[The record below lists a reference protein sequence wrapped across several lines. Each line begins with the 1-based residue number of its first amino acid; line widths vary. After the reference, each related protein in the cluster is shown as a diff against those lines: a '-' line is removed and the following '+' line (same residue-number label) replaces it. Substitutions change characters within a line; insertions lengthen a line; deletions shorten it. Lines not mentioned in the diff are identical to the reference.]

1 MLIFS
6 NLKTNHLDQERA
18 SPFTSKGSITME
30 AAVVIPVFFFAIL
43 CMMYLF
49 EVMAIQS
56 SISSASQCVGK
67 AWAEESYLSPVVF
80 PRELEKE
87 LIRVIGKEKLDSSI
101 IANGSEGISC
111 EYSKA
116 NLKTAVLN
124 MNVRYQIEIPVMM
137 FRLPIRTYEERLRV
151 KGWTGDIGL
160 SDDEEDEMYVYI
172 TDYGSVYHQSL
183 ACSYL
188 ELTIRGISVNKLYNE
203 RNEYGAIYYRCEKCG
218 DLPKEGV
225 VYVTDYGNRYHTT
238 LSCSGLKRT
247 IHIVKLSEVN
257 GLGGCSKCV
266 Y

>member
-1 MLIFS
+1 MYIIS

-18 SPFTSKGSITME
+18 SPFTSKGSITLE

-49 EVMAIQS
+49 EVMSIQS
-56 SISSASQCVGK
+56 SISSACQCVGK
-67 AWAEESYLSPVVF
+67 AWAEETYLSPMVF
-80 PRELEKE
+80 PKELEKE
-87 LIRVIGKEKLDSSI
+87 IIQVIGKEKLDNSI
-101 IANGSEGISC
+101 IANGSQGISC
-111 EYSKA
+111 DYSRV

-151 KGWTGDIGL
+151 KGWSGDLGL
-160 SDDEEDEMYVYI
+160 SSDSSEDTMVYV
-172 TDYGSVYHQSL
+172 TDYGVVYHQSL
-183 ACSYL
+183 SCSYL

-203 RNEYGAIYYRCEKCG
+203 RNESGAIYYRCEKCG
-218 DLPKEGV
+218 DLPKEAV

-238 LSCSGLKRT
+238 LSCSGLKRS
-247 IHIVKLSEVN
+247 IHIMQLSEVN

>member
-1 MLIFS
+1 MYIIS

-18 SPFTSKGSITME
+18 SPFTSKGSITLE

-56 SISSASQCVGK
+56 SISSACQCVGK
-67 AWAEESYLSPVVF
+67 AWAEESYLSPMVF
-80 PRELEKE
+80 PSELEKE
-87 LIRVIGKEKLDSSI
+87 IVRVIGKEKLDNSI
-101 IANGSEGISC
+101 LANGSEGISC
-111 EYSKA
+111 EYSKV

-124 MNVRYQIEIPVMM
+124 LNVRYQLEIPVLM

-160 SDDEEDEMYVYI
+160 GSELSEDDYVYV
-172 TDYGSVYHQSL
+172 TDYGMVYHRSL
-183 ACSYL
+183 ACGYL

-203 RNEYGAIYYRCEKCG
+203 RNEYGAIYYRCETCG
-218 DLPKEGV
+218 DLPKESV

-238 LSCSGLKRT
+238 LACSGLKRS
-247 IHIVKLSEVN
+247 IHIVELSEVN